1 MGRCSVQSW
10 PIVARGRF
18 VLDGVTA
25 KSIEMGAGNEFTEGE
40 STGPPQARRG
50 LLIDVLSC
58 WPRGHLKG
66 RFIVPGRILKYRI
79 PSPVKTKHR
88 YFSQIWLFFGL
99 F

>member
-1 MGRCSVQSW
+1 MGRCSVQSL

-18 VLDGVTA
+18 VLDGVTG
-25 KSIEMGAGNEFTEGE
+25 KFVELGAENELTEGE